1 MNLQEAIQHCLDKA
15 QGCDE
20 CASEH
25 RQLAEWLIELLEYR
39 QGYTDILR
47 DDDVLRAA
55 KKN

>member
-1 MNLQEAIQHCLDKA
+1 MTLKEAIQYCLDKA